1 MVYVYKTK
9 GVCSREMTVDVDENG
24 IIQSCVIKGG
34 CPGNLAGIGRLAAG
48 MTPEEL
54 IDRLQGIRC
63 GGKPTSCPDQLA
75 TALREIAAKKN
86 A

>member
-1 MVYVYKTK
+1 MYVYNTK
-9 GVCSREMTVDVDENG
+9 MTCSSQIKIEMDGDV
-24 IIQSCVIKGG
+24 IRKVQFVGG

>member
-1 MVYVYKTK
+1 MYVYNTK
-9 GVCSREMTVDVDENG
+9 MTCSSQIKIEMDGDV
-24 IIQSCVIKGG
+24 IRKVQFVGG

-54 IDRLQGIRC
+54 IERLQGIRC